1 MILSLIGRDF
11 LRPIAEI
18 SGQFRASEGRLDDVD
33 LKSTGLSTEVGGLV
47 HAFNG
52 MRNRARIEAQ
62 KARQAQEML
71 ETAVEI
77 TGLGYCLFSLD
88 EQRAFD
94 VEGRFLDLHGAA
106 PDQGDKTLERIF
118 GQVLEKCQNSFDA
131 VSNTGEPETISDV
144 VEWRQ
149 DDGKTRHLS
158 RTYHIRR
165 DAEDKGILVDVAAMD
180 ISDLNNL
187 EEQLRQSQKMEM
199 VGNLTGGI
207 AHDFNNLLAVIMGNL
222 ELLRDELTDSAQKEL
237 LDNGLEATLRGA
249 DLTRSMLAFAR
260 KATLQPTVLD
270 LNEVVR
276 TSKNWVGR
284 TISENIDIE
293 TSLLAGLWKVEA
305 DLGSTANALLNLFVN
320 ARDAMPHG
328 GQITVETSN
337 MRIDE
342 NYIDERGEDVEPGRY
357 VLIAVSDTGT
367 GMTARTLDQ
376 IFEPFF
382 TTKPVG
388 AGSGLGLPM
397 VLGFMKQSGGTV
409 RVYSEPGVGTTF
421 KLFFPALFDE
431 RAVASRTLKEQ
442 ITSVTAGARIL
453 VVEDEARLLEY
464 MGTVLTRAGYNI
476 QTASSGDEAA
486 EIFRKDSSFDVVLTD
501 IVMPGNLQGTNLAR
515 VMREIRPDLP
525 VVFMTGYASEAAVH
539 GNGLRPEDIRLMK
552 PVRRVDLLAAIEK
565 SISGHSAT
573 PNLRQE

>member
-1 MILSLIGRDF
+1 MIGRDF